1 MFSTHIFYS
10 KQEVICADSYVE
22 LSCKAFSMDMGL
34 IVLEAVLNHNLSI
47 QLTSPSETSLQG
59 CLRSNANGV
68 NKGNMPDNSQT
79 KSSVTPAEYITGHN
93 IKSMIYHSS
102 SDLGHY

>member
-1 MFSTHIFYS
+1 MNQPSVVNFY
-10 KQEVICADSYVE
+10 
-22 LSCKAFSMDMGL
+22 L
-34 IVLEAVLNHNLSI
+34 I
-47 QLTSPSETSLQG
+47 P
-59 CLRSNANGV
+59 GV

-79 KSSVTPAEYITGHN
+79 KSSMTPAEYITGHN